1 MAIPERRYT
10 STEAQARLTGEL
22 AAWSVV
28 EGHLSRDYRVNG
40 FKSAL
45 LLANA
50 IGHLAEL
57 AWHHPDLVV
66 RYGGLTVRLRT
77 HSADAIT
84 EKDFAL
90 ARRIEEWW
98 GGGQHRRR
106 DLLTVPPQ
114 IHALPTWHTIR
125 TNRPRWAGAD
135 EHTKRRSSD
144 N

>member
-90 ARRIEEWW
+90 ARRIEEWVGW
-98 GGGQHRRR
+98 R
-106 DLLTVPPQ
+106 
-114 IHALPTWHTIR
+114 PTQAQGPLDGTPSD
-125 TNRPRWAGAD
+125 PRFAYLAHD
-135 EHTKRRSSD
+135 
-144 N
+144 